1 MAVSC
6 TSAAA
11 CSAVGF
17 AQARSSCFFATS
29 VPCGA
34 IGLVERWDGKQ
45 WSLGVS
51 ARPPGSRGV
60 ALDGVSCAARAICT
74 AVGFFGRRSR
84 TSGLIEM
91 WDGTHWWIPRSS
103 TARATTELTGV
114 SCPSPTFCAAVGYLA
129 PNYRTSVGIAE
140 HWDGSEWLVD
150 RVAHV
155 DRFSA
160 VSCVSRIACT
170 AIGERP
176 VSLGGTMCNENVV
189 ERWNG
194 QAWSVQH
201 ATDFGDC
208 YQGSATSLTALSC
221 ATISD
226 CTAVG
231 GTSAEG
237 FAGSFVAY
245 WSARGFSSSTL
256 SVRQES
262 LDAVSCPGPAE
273 CVAAG
278 DSTVLREDGTTWSPE
293 PTQQPMSDGFALLRG
308 VSCASTRA
316 CLAVG
321 SYTGS
326 TGPSTPLIEAT
337 FGSASQEGAPSV
349 GRR

>member
-245 WSARGFSSSTL
+245 WSARGFRARPCRCDKRASMPCLARDRRSAWPPAIRL
-256 SVRQES
+256 SCARMARHGAQSPPNSRCRTGSRCSAGFRVRQ
-262 LDAVSCPGPAE
+262 LGHA
-273 CVAAG
+273 
-278 DSTVLREDGTTWSPE
+278 
-293 PTQQPMSDGFALLRG
+293 
-308 VSCASTRA
+308 
-316 CLAVG
+316 
-321 SYTGS
+321 
-326 TGPSTPLIEAT
+326 
-337 FGSASQEGAPSV
+337 
-349 GRR
+349 